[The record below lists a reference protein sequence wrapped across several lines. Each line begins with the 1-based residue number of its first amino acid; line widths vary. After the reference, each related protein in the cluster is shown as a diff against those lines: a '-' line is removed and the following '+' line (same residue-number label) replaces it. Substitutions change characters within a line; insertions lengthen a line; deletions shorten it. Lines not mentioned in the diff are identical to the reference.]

1 MHLVEN
7 QNAESSESED
17 HQTAYSFDIVDNI
30 TRISASAEPIFVD
43 VKINNQQLAMEV
55 DTGARVSII
64 PASQY
69 SKLSSISIY

>member
-1 MHLVEN
+1 MQSRRRVKITRRLIL
-7 QNAESSESED
+7 
-17 HQTAYSFDIVDNI
+17 FDIVDNI
-30 TRISASAEPIFVD
+30 NRISASAEPIFVD